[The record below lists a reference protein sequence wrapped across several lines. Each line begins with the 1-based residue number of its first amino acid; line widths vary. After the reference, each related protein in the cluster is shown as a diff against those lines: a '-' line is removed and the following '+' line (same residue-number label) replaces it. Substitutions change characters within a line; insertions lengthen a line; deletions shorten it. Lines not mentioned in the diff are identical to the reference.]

1 MRAFSD
7 SSALAKLYI
16 REPGRAEVQTR
27 LAEADELFL
36 SVLALPEVMS
46 ALNRLRRGG
55 RVSDDEYAAQKQ
67 VAVADVEDAA
77 VVQVTPSV
85 VARAIDCLERTSLRA
100 SDAIHVASALE
111 VGADLF
117 LSADRRQCKAARAMG
132 LRVERPPG

>member
-1 MRAFSD
+1 VRAFSD

-16 REPGRAEVQTR
+16 REPGRAKVQSR

-55 RVSDDEYAAQKQ
+55 KIGDDEYATQKQ
-67 VAVADVEDAA
+67 AAVADVRDAA

-85 VARAIDCLERTSLRA
+85 VARAVDCLERTSLRA
-100 SDAIHVASALE
+100 SDAVHVASALE

-117 LSADRRQCKAARAMG
+117 LSADRRQCEAARAMG
-132 LRVERPPG
+132 LRVERVPG